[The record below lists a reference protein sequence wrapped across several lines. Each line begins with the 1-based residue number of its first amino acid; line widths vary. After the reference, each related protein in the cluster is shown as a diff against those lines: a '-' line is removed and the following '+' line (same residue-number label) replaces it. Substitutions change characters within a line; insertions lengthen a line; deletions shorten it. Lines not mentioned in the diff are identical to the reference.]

1 MSKQLVSISKAADEL
16 GVCIDT
22 LREWDKS
29 GQLVPVLTAGKH
41 RRYRVSDIEKM
52 RGEFVDGKPKNGQT
66 RVAIYQPE
74 NKSTNNSRNEVIFV
88 DKTTILLCLP
98 VETLQEWQAKGLN
111 QIGGYTTDELL
122 NGLNEN
128 ASKMDK

>member
-29 GQLVPVLTAGKH
+29 GHLVPVKTAGNH

-52 RGEFVDGKPKNGQT
+52 RGEFVNGKHKNGQT
-66 RVAIYQPE
+66 RVAIYARVSSHEQKQKGDLE
-74 NKSTNNSRNEVIFV
+74 RQVGRISKY
-88 DKTTILLCLP
+88 C
-98 VETLQEWQAKGLN
+98 VEKKF
-111 QIGGYTTDELL
+111 YRVRH
-122 NGLNEN
+122 
-128 ASKMDK
+128 